1 MAELLRVLVV
11 HAVDPNPIP
20 STHTAVTA
28 SVTPVPSFGL
38 LRTRHTS
45 DVQTSIYAGTS
56 PQLHVYM
63 KETSVPLPHLLPF
76 FQQSSCLS

>member
-20 STHTAVTA
+20 STHPAVTA
-28 SVTPVPSFGL
+28 SVTPIPSFGL

-45 DVQTSIYAGTS
+45 DVQT
-56 PQLHVYM
+56 YM
-63 KETSVPLPHLLPF
+63 QAHHLDYM
-76 FQQSSCLS
+76 CI